1 VEYEFS
7 FVRFHEEFDFG
18 PHMRV
23 FKRSFGVF
31 TDVVVWGAGYI
42 FVQGDVIALSVTRTE
57 LDLFMRTLNQ
67 AEVAQVA
74 GAALDPKL
82 GLFPKTGI
90 ALIDNIHAGEWKLYG
105 KPLYNIFAPLL
116 GAPKAA

>member
-1 VEYEFS
+1 MLVILP
-7 FVRFHEEFDFG
+7 VRIF
-18 PHMRV
+18 
-23 FKRSFGVF
+23 RSWRIHRLFFNLNG
-31 TDVVVWGAGYI
+31 
-42 FVQGDVIALSVTRTE
+42 
-57 LDLFMRTLNQ
+57 LDLIMRTLNQ

-116 GAPKAA
+116 GAPKAV

>member
-1 VEYEFS
+1 MHRLF
-7 FVRFHEEFDFG
+7 
-18 PHMRV
+18 
-23 FKRSFGVF
+23 
-31 TDVVVWGAGYI
+31 
-42 FVQGDVIALSVTRTE
+42 VTRIE
-57 LDLFMRTLNQ
+57 LDLIMRTLNQ